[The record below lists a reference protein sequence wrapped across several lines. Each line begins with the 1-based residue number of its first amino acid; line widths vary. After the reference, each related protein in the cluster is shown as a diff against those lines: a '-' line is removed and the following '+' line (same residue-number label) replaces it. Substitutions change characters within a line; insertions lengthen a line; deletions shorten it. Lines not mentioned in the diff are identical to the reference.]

1 MKLQSC
7 SGFATKG
14 LCTSFAPG
22 SQHEIRRFWFNI
34 FGKPGNPASCFWTT
48 MTVFKNMRETAAF
61 GAGWKHK
68 AACMVMAS
76 YSNQIFS
83 TQQLHCFVISSL
95 LPMLSLGLIMTA
107 WEEPWQPIGSM
118 NITVGLTLWLVW
130 SSLTL
135 VVEPCIDCM
144 YWACFEM
151 HCTLWL
157 LCKKQSM
164 FYV

>member
-107 WEEPWQPIGSM
+107 WEETMTAHWEHEYYCWTH
-118 NITVGLTLWLVW
+118 TVTRLIQLNPGCGTMHRLYVLSLLWNALH
-130 SSLTL
+130 SL
-135 VVEPCIDCM
+135 IAM
-144 YWACFEM
+144 
-151 HCTLWL
+151 
-157 LCKKQSM
+157 
-164 FYV
+164 